1 MAKSRV
7 APIKRSI
14 TLPRLELMGALIAS
28 RLANEISRTLFT
40 DDTCPLYCWTD
51 SAVVLAWIQ
60 RQYFWK
66 PFVSNRVSEICAHTK
81 KEHWRHVP
89 GHCNPADLLSRGCN
103 MKTLMDSHW
112 WDGPAWL
119 LSDQEL
125 WPQSNH
131 IAVDENAVSIEAKK
145 EVLVNTNVDTEHF
158 SEKLL
163 YFSKYSRIVRVVAW
177 IFRWRRRRMFSIA
190 YISNDEFEEAENILI
205 RLIQGE
211 HYVNRTKLNK
221 KLCIHLDSN
230 SIMRVKT
237 RLGLGNYDKDFSSPI
252 LLPGKNVIVRRLVE
266 EKHIYLKHI
275 GSHTLMSELRN
286 RFWITSVRWLCKD
299 IVKKCIICRRQ
310 KGIHYDTPETPLPLE
325 RIQGT
330 AAFQMTGIDLAGP
343 LYLRNQEKCWVVLF
357 TCATFRAVHFEMVD
371 SLSTNSFIM
380 SLRRFIAR
388 RGRIDVIFTDNGT
401 NFRGTAN
408 LLKDIN
414 WQEVESVTAVHAI
427 KWRFIPPRT
436 PWWEGWWE
444 SLIRVLKEMLRRIL
458 GRQRLTWVELDTV
471 LCDCEAVIN
480 SRPLTYV
487 STCTDDLRPL
497 TPMLF
502 LHGLPSNDTSDLD
515 YVDNMN
521 LNVRYKYL
529 QKLREDFRVRFR
541 KEYLALLTARWKEKT
556 IEMKKG
562 DIVLV
567 ETDAK
572 RLFWPLGLIME
583 VVTGADGVTRLAR
596 VKTQKGE
603 TLRPCQRL
611 YPLEISN
618 DSDLLQR
625 AEVTIE
631 DEKLS
636 VSSHS
641 PDLPSSV
648 TGGAKVTKTTRC
660 GRNVKLPARYL

>member
-1 MAKSRV
+1 
-7 APIKRSI
+7 
-14 TLPRLELMGALIAS
+14 
-28 RLANEISRTLFT
+28 
-40 DDTCPLYCWTD
+40 
-51 SAVVLAWIQ
+51 
-60 RQYFWK
+60 
-66 PFVSNRVSEICAHTK
+66 
-81 KEHWRHVP
+81 
-89 GHCNPADLLSRGCN
+89 
-103 MKTLMDSHW
+103 
-112 WDGPAWL
+112 
-119 LSDQEL
+119 
-125 WPQSNH
+125 
-131 IAVDENAVSIEAKK
+131 
-145 EVLVNTNVDTEHF
+145 
-158 SEKLL
+158 
-163 YFSKYSRIVRVVAW
+163 
-177 IFRWRRRRMFSIA
+177 
-190 YISNDEFEEAENILI
+190 
-205 RLIQGE
+205 
-211 HYVNRTKLNK
+211 
-221 KLCIHLDSN
+221 
-230 SIMRVKT
+230 
-237 RLGLGNYDKDFSSPI
+237 
-252 LLPGKNVIVRRLVE
+252 
-266 EKHIYLKHI
+266 
-275 GSHTLMSELRN
+275 
-286 RFWITSVRWLCKD
+286 
-299 IVKKCIICRRQ
+299 
-310 KGIHYDTPETPLPLE
+310 
-325 RIQGT
+325 
-330 AAFQMTGIDLAGP
+330 
-343 LYLRNQEKCWVVLF
+343 
-357 TCATFRAVHFEMVD
+357 
-371 SLSTNSFIM
+371 M

-388 RGRIDVIFTDNGT
+388 RGRIDDIFTDNGT
-401 NFRGTAN
+401 NFQGTAN

-414 WQEVESVTAVHAI
+414 WQEVESVTAVHSI

-436 PWWEGWWE
+436 PWWGGWWE
-444 SLIRVLKEMLRRIL
+444 RLIRVLKEMLRRIL

-471 LCDCEAVIN
+471 SCDCEAVIN

-556 IEMKKG
+556 KEMKKE

-583 VVTGADGVTRLAR
+583 LVTGADGVTRLAR

-618 DSDLLQR
+618 DSDFLQR

-636 VSSHS
+636 VSSDS
-641 PDLPSSV
+641 PDLPSLV

>member
-1 MAKSRV
+1 M
-7 APIKRSI
+7 
-14 TLPRLELMGALIAS
+14 
-28 RLANEISRTLFT
+28 
-40 DDTCPLYCWTD
+40 
-51 SAVVLAWIQ
+51 
-60 RQYFWK
+60 
-66 PFVSNRVSEICAHTK
+66 
-81 KEHWRHVP
+81 
-89 GHCNPADLLSRGCN
+89 
-103 MKTLMDSHW
+103 
-112 WDGPAWL
+112 
-119 LSDQEL
+119 

-310 KGIHYDTPETPLPLE
+310 KGIHYDTPEKPLPLE

-343 LYLRNQEKCWVVLF
+343 LYLHNQEKCWVVLF
-357 TCATFRAVHFEMVD
+357 TCATFRAVHFEIVD

-380 SLRRFIAR
+380 YLRRFIAR

-436 PWWEGWWE
+436 PWWGGWWE
-444 SLIRVLKEMLRRIL
+444 RLIRVLKEMLRRIL

-636 VSSHS
+636 VSSDS

>member
-1 MAKSRV
+1 
-7 APIKRSI
+7 
-14 TLPRLELMGALIAS
+14 
-28 RLANEISRTLFT
+28 
-40 DDTCPLYCWTD
+40 
-51 SAVVLAWIQ
+51 
-60 RQYFWK
+60 
-66 PFVSNRVSEICAHTK
+66 
-81 KEHWRHVP
+81 
-89 GHCNPADLLSRGCN
+89 
-103 MKTLMDSHW
+103 
-112 WDGPAWL
+112 
-119 LSDQEL
+119 
-125 WPQSNH
+125 
-131 IAVDENAVSIEAKK
+131 
-145 EVLVNTNVDTEHF
+145 
-158 SEKLL
+158 
-163 YFSKYSRIVRVVAW
+163 
-177 IFRWRRRRMFSIA
+177 
-190 YISNDEFEEAENILI
+190 
-205 RLIQGE
+205 
-211 HYVNRTKLNK
+211 
-221 KLCIHLDSN
+221 
-230 SIMRVKT
+230 
-237 RLGLGNYDKDFSSPI
+237 
-252 LLPGKNVIVRRLVE
+252 
-266 EKHIYLKHI
+266 
-275 GSHTLMSELRN
+275 MSELRN

-436 PWWEGWWE
+436 PWWGGWWE
-444 SLIRVLKEMLRRIL
+444 RLIRVLKEMLRRIL

-583 VVTGADGVTRLAR
+583 VVTGADGITRLAR
-596 VKTQKGE
+596 DKTQKGE

-636 VSSHS
+636 VSSDS